1 VLIKIVF
8 HHIKGYLEEK
18 DSYVLLFYA
27 ILAAASVCVVVANE
41 RGRNEFGIPDV
52 PNEPCLLLCPH
63 ITMLAL
69 LFADQAF
76 AALSLTSPKQLFRLR
91 IASGQKQLPMPLK
104 KEMAERS
111 LFRRCKNTVK
121 SIQISEK
128 QALADTSLRP
138 QMTNLGSIIGMKL
151 STNPY
156 TFRRGNDQALDN
168 SSKSTMIVGRISC
181 SSVGRRD
188 YRRAAKHH
196 SATSQFLRLPEELR
210 LEIHA

>member
-1 VLIKIVF
+1 VF
-8 HHIKGYLEEK
+8 HHIKGYLKKK

-41 RGRNEFGIPDV
+41 RGRNEFEILDV
-52 PNEPCLLLCPH
+52 PNESCLLLCSH

-69 LFADQAF
+69 LFVDQAF
-76 AALSLTSPKQLFRLR
+76 AALFLTSSKQLFRLR

-104 KEMAERS
+104 KKMAKRS
-111 LFRRCKNTVK
+111 LFQRCKNIVK
-121 SIQISEK
+121 SIQISKK
-128 QALADTSLRP
+128 QALANISLRL

-151 STNPY
+151 FTNFY
-156 TFRRGNDQALDN
+156 TFRRDNDQALDN

-181 SSVGRRD
+181 LLVGRRD

-196 SATSQFLRLPEELR
+196 FATSQFLRLSEELR